1 VSNRPTPRSSPGAL
15 LLTVLALCSLVL
27 ASSPALADTKKKAA
41 AAADAKAD
49 PKAEAKPDPKATEPK
64 PEAHA
69 AEPLPPPV
77 LKIGDDAPI
86 FNGLLHNAAEAGVEH
101 VDLSSLVGSDAEEP
115 GVKLVL
121 VSFFATWCG
130 PCKKELPFLV
140 KLSRA
145 NKEKGL
151 RVISVAI
158 DKEESKWPQITE
170 LVAQHKIDFP
180 VVKDRYNLIA
190 RRYLGDKTPLPSVF
204 LIGRDGLVKLVK
216 QGYPKDAAEFLEAE
230 VATQLGGAQ

>member
-1 VSNRPTPRSSPGAL
+1 MSNSSTPRSLPGAL
-15 LLTVLALCSLVL
+15 LALAALGLGSL
-27 ASSPALADTKKKAA
+27 AFGSSPALADGKKKPAA
-41 AAADAKAD
+41 TQPADTKA
-49 PKAEAKPDPKATEPK
+49 EPK
-64 PEAHA
+64 PDTKPAEPKPQAHA
-69 AEPLPPPV
+69 AEPLSPPV
-77 LKIGDDAPI
+77 LKIGDEAPI
-86 FNGLLHNAAEAGVEH
+86 FNGLLHNAAEAGADH
-101 VDLSSLVGSDAEEP
+101 IDLSSLVGSDADEP

-140 KLSRA
+140 KLAHA

-158 DKEESKWPQITE
+158 DKEEAKWPQIAE
-170 LVAQHKIDFP
+170 LVAQHRIDFP

-204 LIGRDGLVKLVK
+204 LVGRDGLVKLVK

-230 VATQLGGAQ
+230 VANQLGGAQ

>member
-1 VSNRPTPRSSPGAL
+1 VIRSAATL
-15 LLTVLALCSLVL
+15 LLAAVLAAAGPS
-27 ASSPALADTKKKAA
+27 LADTKAKKPAEAA
-41 AAADAKAD
+41 KGDAKA
-49 PKAEAKPDPKATEPK
+49 EPK
-64 PEAHA
+64 EEKAADAHA

-101 VDLSSLVGSDAEEP
+101 VDLSSLVGADADEP

-140 KLSRA
+140 KLSHA
-145 NKEKGL
+145 NKAKGL

-158 DKEESKWPQITE
+158 DKEESKWPQIVE
-170 LVAQHKIDFP
+170 LVAQHKVDYP

-190 RRYLGDKTPLPSVF
+190 RRYLGDKTPLPAVF

-230 VATQLGGAQ
+230 VERELGGAQ

>member
-1 VSNRPTPRSSPGAL
+1 VPLRPTPLFPTLLAAAAL
-15 LLTVLALCSLVL
+15 AALSL
-27 ASSPALADTKKKAA
+27 ASSGASADTKKKP
-41 AAADAKAD
+41 AAADAKAEAK
-49 PKAEAKPDPKATEPK
+49 PEAKPDAK

-86 FNGLLHNAAEAGVEH
+86 FNGLLHNPTEAGVEH

-140 KLSRA
+140 KLSHA

-158 DKEESKWPQITE
+158 DKEEAKWPQITE
-170 LVAQHKIDFP
+170 LVAQHKVDFP

-230 VATQLGGAQ
+230 VANQLGGAQ

>member
-1 VSNRPTPRSSPGAL
+1 VIRSAASL
-15 LLTVLALCSLVL
+15 LFAAVLA
-27 ASSPALADTKKKAA
+27 ASGASLADAKAKKPTAP
-41 AAADAKAD
+41 AADAAKAD
-49 PKAEAKPDPKATEPK
+49 PKDGEKPAD
-64 PEAHA
+64 AHA

-77 LKIGDDAPI
+77 LKAGDDAPI
-86 FNGLLHNAAEAGVEH
+86 FNGLLHNAAQAGVDH
-101 VDLSSLVGSDAEEP
+101 LDLSSLVGSDADEP

-140 KLSRA
+140 KLSHA
-145 NKEKGL
+145 NREKGL

-158 DKEESKWPQITE
+158 DKEEAKWPLITE

-204 LIGRDGLVKLVK
+204 LIGRDGLVKMVK

-230 VATQLGGAQ
+230 VARELAAQ

>member
-1 VSNRPTPRSSPGAL
+1 MSNRPTPRSLPGAL
-15 LLTVLALCSLVL
+15 PVLAALTLCSLALCP
-27 ASSPALADTKKKAA
+27 SPALADAKKKPAP
-41 AAADAKAD
+41 AADAKA
-49 PKAEAKPDPKATEPK
+49 EAKVDAKAGPSVAE

-77 LKIGDDAPI
+77 LKIGDEAPI
-86 FNGLLHNAAEAGVEH
+86 FNGLLHNSAEAGADH
-101 VDLSSLVGSDAEEP
+101 IDLSSLVGSDADEP

-140 KLSRA
+140 KLAHA

-158 DKEESKWPQITE
+158 DKEEAKWPQIAE

-204 LIGRDGLVKLVK
+204 LVGRDGLVKLVK
-216 QGYPKDAAEFLEAE
+216 QGYPKDAADFLEAE
-230 VATQLGGAQ
+230 VANQLGVAR